1 MVTDEI
7 SLKSLLVLYGTGPS
21 YQDLWT
27 SLVANLSHVIERRDP
42 ASRRLYHVSTQIAHL
57 LESGGMMWHQLHG
70 CSFLEDGQYQMPK
83 AEFAA

>member
-21 YQDLWT
+21 NQDLWT

-42 ASRRLYHVSTQIAHL
+42 ASPTSPTLLKGEILHL
-57 LESGGMMWHQLHG
+57 VEL
-70 CSFLEDGQYQMPK
+70 
-83 AEFAA
+83 

>member
-27 SLVANLSHVIERRDP
+27 SLVANLSQPLPR
-42 ASRRLYHVSTQIAHL
+42 Y
-57 LESGGMMWHQLHG
+57 
-70 CSFLEDGQYQMPK
+70 
-83 AEFAA
+83 

>member
-21 YQDLWT
+21 NQDLWT

-42 ASRRLYHVSTQIAHL
+42 ASRQGEILHL
-57 LESGGMMWHQLHG
+57 VEL
-70 CSFLEDGQYQMPK
+70 
-83 AEFAA
+83 